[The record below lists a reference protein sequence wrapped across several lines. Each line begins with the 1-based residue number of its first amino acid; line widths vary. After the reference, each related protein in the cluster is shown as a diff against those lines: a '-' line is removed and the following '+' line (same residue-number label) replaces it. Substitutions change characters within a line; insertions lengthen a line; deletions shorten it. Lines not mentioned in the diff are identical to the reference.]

1 NYTQSYLTDRIKV
14 MLGGRSSEKL
24 VFGEVS
30 TGAQNDLKEAT
41 ALLRRMVGQ
50 WGMSEKVGP
59 MGLSVGEEHVFL
71 GRELGQ
77 PREYSERLAE
87 LIDSEVQSKL
97 IELERTTIGF
107 LSEHRRELD
116 ALAQAV
122 LDKETLSAEE
132 V

>member
-1 NYTQSYLTDRIKV
+1 PPVKGVFIKITQFYVLYRT
-14 MLGGRSSEKL
+14 
-24 VFGEVS
+24 
-30 TGAQNDLKEAT
+30 
-41 ALLRRMVGQ
+41 
-50 WGMSEKVGP
+50 

-132 V
+132 VQQVLDECEKEIA